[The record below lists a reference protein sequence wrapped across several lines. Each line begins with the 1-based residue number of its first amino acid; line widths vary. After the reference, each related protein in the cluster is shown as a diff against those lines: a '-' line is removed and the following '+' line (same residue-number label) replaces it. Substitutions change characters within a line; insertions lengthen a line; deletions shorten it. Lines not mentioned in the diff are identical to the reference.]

1 MKITYIT
8 AGAGGMYC
16 GSCIRDN
23 ALATALLAG
32 GHEVTLVPT
41 YTPLTTDEPNVSQHR
56 VFFGGISVYLEQYM
70 SLFRKTPWLLDR
82 LWEAPWLLRAVSG
95 RGIQTAPRLLGEL
108 TVSVLQG
115 EHGFQQ
121 KEFAKLLHWLRVQP
135 RPDVIDIANSLLI
148 ALVQPLKQALGCPVC
163 CTLQG
168 ENVFVDG
175 LLEPYRTHVLEL
187 MRGQVEHVDAFLA
200 VSEYYAGYMSK
211 YLGIPREK
219 IHVVPLGVNVSG
231 FEESRNPPAGP
242 FTIGFFGRVAPDKG
256 LHLLCEAYGR
266 LRERGVLDGC
276 RLEVAGYLA
285 PEHEAY
291 LESIIRQLREWGL
304 EQEMHYRGVLDRQ
317 RKIDFLKSF
326 DILAFPAVYDE
337 PKGLALLEAMACGVP
352 VIAPRRGTP
361 AELVDVTGGGLLVE
375 PDAVEGLASGLLR
388 LRREPELARELGH
401 RGAAGVREHYTSTA
415 MAHRALEVYAG
426 LGAGGWG
433 LGTGTSEGR

>member
-1 MKITYIT
+1 M
-8 AGAGGMYC
+8 
-16 GSCIRDN
+16 
-23 ALATALLAG
+23 
-32 GHEVTLVPT
+32 
-41 YTPLTTDEPNVSQHR
+41 
-56 VFFGGISVYLEQYM
+56 
-70 SLFRKTPWLLDR
+70 
-82 LWEAPWLLRAVSG
+82 
-95 RGIQTAPRLLGEL
+95 
-108 TVSVLQG
+108 SVLKG

-168 ENVFVDG
+168 ENIFVDG

-291 LESIIRQLREWGL
+291 LESIIRQLRVWGL
-304 EQEMHYRGVLDRQ
+304 EQEMRYRGVLDRQ
-317 RKIDFLKSF
+317 RKINFLKSI
-326 DILAFPAVYDE
+326 DVLAFRPSTTN
-337 PKGLALLEAMACGVP
+337 
-352 VIAPRRGTP
+352 RRG
-361 AELVDVTGGGLLVE
+361 
-375 PDAVEGLASGLLR
+375 LR
-388 LRREPELARELGH
+388 CSRRWR
-401 RGAAGVREHYTSTA
+401 AGYP
-415 MAHRALEVYAG
+415 
-426 LGAGGWG
+426 
-433 LGTGTSEGR
+433 